1 MQTVRT
7 GRTLSCNCNCYS
19 LPHNLQNSS
28 TSMPIPIRP
37 PLTSTSNS
45 NLTLKLN
52 SQRQQGRRNCKEQ
65 FQMPLERRNRLS
77 EDLNPQQK
85 ESCPSHSALLLHYAN
100 NGLFSEAQT
109 LCEKILNR
117 SLFLTASGNGSG
129 TIDLNLISSLVHCYA
144 QLGRFNDILPFLDHI
159 TSRHCNNNQISHS
172 IYTLAVSCF
181 GATGQLEL
189 MEETLK
195 RMKSK
200 GLKIDSTTG
209 NTYVKYY
216 SHHGSILEMEYAYHR
231 LKKSRIL
238 IEKDA
243 IRAVAS
249 AYIQER
255 KYFKL
260 GEFTKDVGLSRLN
273 VGNLLWNLL
282 LLSYAV
288 DFKMK
293 TLQREFLNM
302 LDNGFKPNLD
312 TFNIRAL
319 AFSKMCMFWD
329 LHLSLD
335 HMKHEGVHPD
345 LVTYGCFVEA
355 YLERRLGRNLSFALE
370 KMDTGRVPMVCTDPL
385 VFEAFGKGA
394 FHASSEV
401 LLESARH
408 RKRSYSE
415 LIRVYLKRHHR
426 SHQVFW
432 NY

>member
-7 GRTLSCNCNCYS
+7 GMALSCKCNCCS
-19 LPHNLQNSS
+19 LPNNLPSS
-28 TSMPIPIRP
+28 RTSIPLHF

-45 NLTLKLN
+45 KLTLN
-52 SQRQQGRRNCKEQ
+52 SEHQHRRKNHKEQ
-65 FQMPLERRNRLS
+65 FRLTLEKRKHLS
-77 EDLNPQQK
+77 EELKPQWR
-85 ESCPSHSALLLHYAN
+85 ESRPSDSALLLHYAN

-109 LCEKILNR
+109 LCDKIINS
-117 SLFLTASGNGSG
+117 SLFLPAWSNDSS
-129 TIDLNLISSLVHCYA
+129 TIDLDLISSLIHCYA
-144 QLGRFNDILPFLDHI
+144 QMGRFHDILPILDYI
-159 TSRHCNNNQISHS
+159 TSRHCTENQISHNIFS
-172 IYTLAVSCF
+172 LAVSCF
-181 GATGQLEL
+181 GGTGQLEL

-195 RMKSK
+195 KMTSK

-209 NTYVKYY
+209 NSYVKYY
-216 SHHGSILEMEYAYHR
+216 SHYGSILEMEYAYHR
-231 LKKSRIL
+231 LKKSRIS
-238 IEKDA
+238 IDKET
-243 IRAVAS
+243 IRTMAS
-249 AYIQER
+249 AYIHER

-260 GEFTKDVGLSRLN
+260 GEFVKDVGLSRLN

-282 LLSYAV
+282 LLTYAV

-302 LDNGFKPNLD
+302 LDNGFRPDLD

-335 HMKHEGVHPD
+335 HMKHEGVDPD

-370 KMDTGRVPMVCTDPL
+370 KMDTGQVPMVRTDPL
-385 VFEAFGKGA
+385 VFEAFGKGD

-401 LLESARH
+401 RLESARH
-408 RKRSYSE
+408 RKWSYAE
-415 LIRVYLKRHHR
+415 LIRVYLKRRYR